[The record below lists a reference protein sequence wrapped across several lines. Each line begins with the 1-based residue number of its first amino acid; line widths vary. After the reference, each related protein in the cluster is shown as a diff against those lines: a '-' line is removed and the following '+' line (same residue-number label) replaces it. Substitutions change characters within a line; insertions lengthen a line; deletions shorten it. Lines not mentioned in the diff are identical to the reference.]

1 MFVYMPV
8 LHLTLKMYFVKQSK
22 RSSNYYK
29 MFQQLF
35 SDTQMIYTFYKTLIK
50 LFDISRQYA
59 ACNS

>member
-22 RSSNYYK
+22 RSSNYSK

-35 SDTQMIYTFYKTLIK
+35 SDTQMISPFYKDNMQYVTVK
-50 LFDISRQYA
+50 LSVL
-59 ACNS
+59 